1 MNTTANLSNTLTAY
15 SYKKDK
21 DLRFTYYVFRMLR
34 NPLLVRLLS
43 EFANGI
49 LKYNI
54 PLKSLI
60 KNTVFKIF
68 CSGENISEAFTTIR
82 MLEKHKVKSVLDY
95 VAEAEKTEDIFIA
108 NAEVITA
115 NIHKL
120 GKDAPGNAVSI
131 KFTSLEDMEFFK
143 ELNTALINGKAIDN
157 DRYNKFLRRIDALCF
172 AASQNRVIVYFDAE
186 DRFMQDIFDRV
197 VELMMEKY
205 NKQEA
210 VIYNTLQMYLTDR
223 LSYLK
228 HLLED
233 SKNKNYCPGVK
244 LVRGAYAEKERE
256 AALLE
261 NKTSPVYPTKEQTD
275 LAFNEALEMCLKNH
289 ERVYTC
295 VASHNEV
302 STQLAISLI
311 NRYNIT
317 DHYSKVKFSQLY
329 GMRDN
334 LTFNLGAMG
343 YNSSKYLP
351 YGEVKKAIPYLIRRA
366 EENSSIGPQLV
377 EELTRLENEIHRR
390 KMLAKGLKNL
400 N

>member
-1 MNTTANLSNTLTAY
+1 MNTTTNLSNTLIAY

-21 DLRFTYYVFRMLR
+21 ELRFTYYVFRMLR
-34 NPLLVRLLS
+34 NPLLVKLLS

-68 CSGENISEAFTTIR
+68 CSGENISEAFTTIKR
-82 MLEKHKVKSVLDY
+82 LEKHKVRSVLDY
-95 VAEAEKTEDIFIA
+95 VAEGEKTDEVFIA
-108 NAEVITA
+108 NADVILA
-115 NIHKL
+115 NIRKL
-120 GKDAPGNAVSI
+120 GKEAPGNAVSI
-131 KFTSLEDMEFFK
+131 KFTSLEDMNFFRQ
-143 ELNTALINGKAIDN
+143 LNIALINGENINNERYKKFLDRIDN
-157 DRYNKFLRRIDALCF
+157 ICLY
-172 AASQNRVIVYFDAE
+172 AAKSEVLIYFDAE

-205 NKQEA
+205 NKKQA

-223 LSYLK
+223 LPYLQ
-228 HLLED
+228 HLMKD
-233 SKNKNYCPGVK
+233 SADKNYYPGIK

-256 AALLE
+256 TALIE
-261 NKTSPVYPTKEQTD
+261 NKTSPVYATKNQTD
-275 LAFNEALEMCLKNH
+275 LAFNEAIEMCLKNH
-289 ERVYTC
+289 ARVYTC
-295 VASHNEV
+295 VASHNET
-302 STQLAISLI
+302 STQLALDLI
-311 NRYNIT
+311 DRYNIT
-317 DHYSKVKFSQLY
+317 DHYQKVKFSQLY

-343 YNSSKYLP
+343 FNASKYLP

-377 EELTRLENEIHRR
+377 EELARLENEIRRR
-390 KMLAKGLKNL
+390 KMISKGIKNV